1 MNALQAFSYEGQDV
15 RTIQINGAP
24 WWVLRDVCNVLG
36 ISNSRDVVARLDDDE
51 KGVDTIDTL
60 GGKQEMT
67 VINESGLYSVILLSR
82 KPEAKKF
89 KRWITHEVLPSIRR
103 VGVYATPEAAR
114 KLLEDPDFLIQA
126 LQEIKAVRARN
137 STLTEIV
144 NVQKQQIAE
153 LKPKASYYDVILNC
167 RDLVSITTIAKDYG
181 RSARW
186 LNGYLHRLGV
196 QFKQGHIW
204 FLYQK
209 YAEEGYTSTKTH
221 SYLGRDG
228 QTHSKV
234 HTYWTQKGR
243 IFIYELLKAQGI
255 LPLIESGVGADD
267 LEE

>member
-51 KGVDTIDTL
+51 KGVDTIVTL

-126 LQEIKAVRARN
+126 LQEVKAVRARN

-153 LKPKASYYDVILNC
+153 LKLKASYYDVILNC
-167 RDLVSITTIAKDYG
+167 RDPTVVGCYSLEH
-181 RSARW
+181 
-186 LNGYLHRLGV
+186 L
-196 QFKQGHIW
+196 
-204 FLYQK
+204 
-209 YAEEGYTSTKTH
+209 AEEG
-221 SYLGRDG
+221 
-228 QTHSKV
+228 
-234 HTYWTQKGR
+234 TQG
-243 IFIYELLKAQGI
+243 FG
-255 LPLIESGVGADD
+255 
-267 LEE
+267 